1 MVLFGLSSHIGV
13 SLMNSSAPK
22 IPHYYT
28 HFRSKNFV
36 GKKNAQIQGKSAV
49 HPIGLTSILTQYMG
63 IFLRQNRV
71 RTCVLWLCDSGY
83 AGTFQDKMHISV
95 TALVVMLSI
104 LSLTVIIIAGI
115 KSRDCRS
122 YGIRAAAAFVMMLVG
137 AFGMKIVPAGYFGV
151 VERFSVFAATGF
163 NAALGLHLFLSKG
176 QNERTA

>member
-1 MVLFGLSSHIGV
+1 MVDKRDAAREKECAKPHGCSTICCLTIAYISEHAWNGLSMVLFGLPSSIGV

-71 RTCVLWLCDSGY
+71 RMCALWLSTEIKKYSGSFMF
-83 AGTFQDKMHISV
+83 AIICARVASNHPQ
-95 TALVVMLSI
+95 TA
-104 LSLTVIIIAGI
+104 
-115 KSRDCRS
+115 
-122 YGIRAAAAFVMMLVG
+122 
-137 AFGMKIVPAGYFGV
+137 
-151 VERFSVFAATGF
+151 
-163 NAALGLHLFLSKG
+163 
-176 QNERTA
+176 